1 MIHGDLRPKY
11 IGLESEDQPNKILDR
26 LGNALSPSKI

>member
-11 IGLESEDQPNKILDR
+11 IFFDIKNQIYKIADR
-26 LGNALSPSKI
+26 LNSADPPL